1 MGWVLGRV
9 QGPGGVIWLIPSYLR
24 SSRQFPEATLRY
36 RLRGLIVRDHS
47 PSVFSS
53 GGRTPWGCLEEAS
66 ALILARVPTA
76 RADADR
82 GTSNFILHI
91 FSGHLRQGRACPRPC
106 LPPPLPTAAPSRSAR
121 ETGAGAA
128 LQPAPAFSPRAPPSP
143 RFPGPGSRG
152 GHSLPKHSAL
162 SPTGPPLQSRGQNA
176 VLGIKAIL
184 SRGRRHDSPGARLP
198 GAPAR
203 PGLGG
208 CRRRSRGRRRSSRGP
223 VARHVAAF
231 ACHVAAGAGHEN
243 KHGAA
248 GASRLVSVLGGPWP
262 TSLRRCRG
270 PAGTGTTRRRRR
282 CCGGRRGPAGDAA
295 AERAGPGAARQ
306 SPRAALFRI
315 GQMSNVE
322 LDDELLDPD
331 MDPPH
336 PFPKEIPHN
345 EKLLSLKYESLD
357 YDNSENQLFLEE
369 ERRINHTA
377 FRTVEIKRWVIC
389 ALIGILTGLV
399 ACFID
404 IVVENLAGLKYRVIK
419 GNIDKFTE
427 KGGLSFSLLLWA
439 TLNAAFVLV
448 GSVIVAF
455 IEPVAA
461 GSGIPQIKCFL
472 NGVKIPHVVRLKTL
486 VIKVSG
492 VILSVV
498 GGLAVG
504 KEGPM
509 IHSGSVI
516 AAGISQGRSTSL
528 KRDFKIFEY
537 FRRDTEKRDF
547 VSAGAAA
554 GVSAAFGAPVGGV
567 LFSLEEGASF
577 WNQFL
582 TWRIFFASMIS
593 TFTLNFVLSIYHGN
607 MWDLSSPGLINF
619 GRFDSEKMAYTIHEI
634 PVFIAMGVVGGVLG
648 AVFNALNYWLTMFR
662 IRYIHRPCL
671 QVVEAM
677 LVAAVTATVAFV
689 LIYSSRD
696 CQPLQGGSMSYP
708 LQLFCADGEYNSMA
722 AAFFN
727 TPEKSVVSLFH
738 DPPGSYNPLTLG
750 LFTLVYFFLACWTYG
765 LTVSAGV
772 FIPSLLIGAAWGRL
786 FGISLS
792 YLTGAAIWADPGKY
806 ALMGAAAQL
815 GGIVRMTLS
824 LTVIMM
830 EATSNVTYGFPIM
843 LVLMTAK
850 IVGDVFIEGLYDM
863 HIQLQSVPF
872 LHWEAPV
879 TSHSLTAR
887 EVMSTPVT
895 CLRRREKVGVI
906 VDVLSD
912 TASNHNGFPVVEHAD
927 DTQPARGPWSV
938 CAGAAG
944 SPPGPGT
951 LISAADW
958 GPDPALSNRR
968 KIKFHAIL
976 SSGVGLSRGHPAFAA
991 RGVNSAP
998 GHRRTLGKGE
1008 GKGARSQGPPARA
1021 RHLPSSPGHRDL
1033 LDNRDHL
1040 HWPGGYRDA
1049 SAPPPSTCPELRG
1062 VCN

>member
-1 MGWVLGRV
+1 ETEL
-9 QGPGGVIWLIPSYLR
+9 P
-24 SSRQFPEATLRY
+24 RQ
-36 RLRGLIVRDHS
+36 
-47 PSVFSS
+47 
-53 GGRTPWGCLEEAS
+53 
-66 ALILARVPTA
+66 
-76 RADADR
+76 
-82 GTSNFILHI
+82 
-91 FSGHLRQGRACPRPC
+91 RP
-106 LPPPLPTAAPSRSAR
+106 
-121 ETGAGAA
+121 
-128 LQPAPAFSPRAPPSP
+128 
-143 RFPGPGSRG
+143 
-152 GHSLPKHSAL
+152 
-162 SPTGPPLQSRGQNA
+162 N
-176 VLGIKAIL
+176 
-184 SRGRRHDSPGARLP
+184 
-198 GAPAR
+198 
-203 PGLGG
+203 
-208 CRRRSRGRRRSSRGP
+208 
-223 VARHVAAF
+223 
-231 ACHVAAGAGHEN
+231 
-243 KHGAA
+243 
-248 GASRLVSVLGGPWP
+248 
-262 TSLRRCRG
+262 
-270 PAGTGTTRRRRR
+270 
-282 CCGGRRGPAGDAA
+282 
-295 AERAGPGAARQ
+295 
-306 SPRAALFRI
+306 
-315 GQMSNVE
+315 
-322 LDDELLDPD
+322 
-331 MDPPH
+331 
-336 PFPKEIPHN
+336 EIPHN

-389 ALIGILTGLV
+389 AMIGILTGLV

-404 IVVENLAGLKYRVIK
+404 IVVENLAGLKYRVVK

-439 TLNAAFVLV
+439 TLNASVVMV

-461 GSGIPQIKCFL
+461 GSGIPQIKCYL

-486 VIKVSG
+486 VIKVCG

-509 IHSGSVI
+509 IHSGAVI

-593 TFTLNFVLSIYHGN
+593 TFTLNSVLSVYHGN
-607 MWDLSSPGLINF
+607 AWDLSSPGLINF
-619 GRFDSEKMAYTIHEI
+619 GRFDNEPGCGWSCLH
-634 PVFIAMGVVGGVLG
+634 P
-648 AVFNALNYWLTMFR
+648 WLPPSLLCSCR
-662 IRYIHRPCL
+662 RYIHRPCL

-677 LVAAVTATVAFV
+677 LVAAVTATVGFV
-689 LIYSSRD
+689 MIYCSRD
-696 CQPLQGGSMSYP
+696 CQPIQGSTVAYP

-722 AAFFN
+722 TAFFN
-727 TPEKSVVSLFH
+727 TPEKSVVNLFH
-738 DPPGSYNPLTLG
+738 DPPGSYNPMTLG
-750 LFTLVYFFLACWTYG
+750 MFTLMYFFLACWTYG

-792 YLTGAAIWADPGKY
+792 YLTKGSIWADPGKY

-830 EATSNVTYGFPIM
+830 EATGNVTYGFPIM

-850 IVGDVFIEGLYDM
+850 IVGDYFVEGLYDM

-887 EVMSTPVT
+887 EVMSAPVT
-895 CLRRREKVGVI
+895 CLRRIERVGTV
-906 VDVLSD
+906 VDILSD
-912 TASNHNGFPVVEHAD
+912 TSSNHNGFPVVESNPDA
-927 DTQPARGPWSV
+927 TQVAGLRGLILRSQLIVLLKHKVFVERANLSLVQRRLKLKDFRDAYPRFPPIQSIHVSQDERECMIDLSEFMNPSPYTVPQEASLPRVFKLFRALGLRHLVVVDNRNEVVGMVTRKDLARY
-938 CAGAAG
+938 
-944 SPPGPGT
+944 
-951 LISAADW
+951 
-958 GPDPALSNRR
+958 R
-968 KIKFHAIL
+968 
-976 SSGVGLSRGHPAFAA
+976 
-991 RGVNSAP
+991 
-998 GHRRTLGKGE
+998 LGKE
-1008 GKGARSQGPPARA
+1008 G
-1021 RHLPSSPGHRDL
+1021 LE
-1033 LDNRDHL
+1033 
-1040 HWPGGYRDA
+1040 
-1049 SAPPPSTCPELRG
+1049 ELSLAQT
-1062 VCN
+1062 

>member
-1 MGWVLGRV
+1 MANVSKKVSWSGRD
-9 QGPGGVIWLIPSYLR
+9 
-24 SSRQFPEATLRY
+24 
-36 RLRGLIVRDHS
+36 RDD
-47 PSVFSS
+47 
-53 GGRTPWGCLEEAS
+53 EE
-66 ALILARVPTA
+66 
-76 RADADR
+76 
-82 GTSNFILHI
+82 
-91 FSGHLRQGRACPRPC
+91 
-106 LPPPLPTAAPSRSAR
+106 
-121 ETGAGAA
+121 
-128 LQPAPAFSPRAPPSP
+128 
-143 RFPGPGSRG
+143 
-152 GHSLPKHSAL
+152 
-162 SPTGPPLQSRGQNA
+162 
-176 VLGIKAIL
+176 
-184 SRGRRHDSPGARLP
+184 
-198 GAPAR
+198 GAP
-203 PGLGG
+203 L
-208 CRRRSRGRRRSSRGP
+208 
-223 VARHVAAF
+223 
-231 ACHVAAGAGHEN
+231 
-243 KHGAA
+243 
-248 GASRLVSVLGGPWP
+248 
-262 TSLRRCRG
+262 LRR
-270 PAGTGTTRRRRR
+270 TGQPDEETPLLN
-282 CCGGRRGPAGDAA
+282 G
-295 AERAGPGAARQ
+295 AGPGARQ
-306 SPRAALFRI
+306 SHSALFRI
-315 GQMSNVE
+315 GQMNNVE
-322 LDDELLDPD
+322 LDDELLDPEV
-331 MDPPH
+331 DPPH
-336 PFPKEIPHN
+336 TFPKEIPHN
-345 EKLLSLKYESLD
+345 EKLLSLKYE
-357 YDNSENQLFLEE
+357 
-369 ERRINHTA
+369 A

-419 GNIDKFTE
+419 DNIDKFTE

-439 TLNAAFVLV
+439 TLNSAFVLV

-634 PVFIAMGVVGGVLG
+634 PVFIAMGVVGGILG

-671 QVVEAM
+671 QVIEAM

-696 CQPLQGGSMSYP
+696 CQPLQGSSMSYP

-738 DPPGSYNPLTLG
+738 DPPGSYNPMTLG

-786 FGISLS
+786 FGISMS

-895 CLRRREKVGVI
+895 CLRRREKVGII

-912 TASNHNGFPVVEHAD
+912 TASNHNGFPVVED
-927 DTQPARGPWSV
+927 VGDTQPARLQGLILRSQLIVLLKHKVFVERSNMGLVQRRLRLKDFRDAYPRFPPIQSIHV
-938 CAGAAG
+938 SQDERECTMDLSEFMNP
-944 SPPGPGT
+944 SPYTVPQEASLPRVFK
-951 LISAADW
+951 LFR
-958 GPDPALSNRR
+958 ALGLRHLVVVDN
-968 KIKFHAIL
+968 HNQV
-976 SSGVGLSRGHPAFAA
+976 VGLVTRKDLA
-991 RGVNSAP
+991 RY
-998 GHRRTLGKGE
+998 RLGKGGLE
-1008 GKGARSQGPPARA
+1008 
-1021 RHLPSSPGHRDL
+1021 
-1033 LDNRDHL
+1033 
-1040 HWPGGYRDA
+1040 
-1049 SAPPPSTCPELRG
+1049 ELSLAQT
-1062 VCN
+1062 